1 MDEYS
6 YFWLLYSTLLAQVP
20 IDTRNMQNSMFYEV
34 NEELGYYDIVITAI
48 SKKGYDYARAVNY
61 ALAAKAQGRPMSVKE
76 SHNLNWVERVIK
88 QVSDST
94 TGGRA
99 EYEL

>member
-20 IDTRNMQNSMFYEV
+20 KKSRNMQNSMFYEV

-48 SKKGYDYARAVNY
+48 NNKGYDYARAVNY
-61 ALAAKAQGRPMSVKE
+61 ALAAKAKRRPMSVKE

-94 TGGRA
+94 TGGQA

>member
-6 YFWLLYSTLLAQVP
+6 YFWLLYTTLLAQVP

-48 SKKGYDYARAVNY
+48 NNKGYDYARAVNY

-94 TGGRA
+94 TGGQT